1 MKRIPRKVFTGNG
14 ITRRD
19 FMKTMAVIGA
29 VASTHGLLT
38 SCSSSSGGSGATETK
53 TLYFDHGHFNIAKYD
68 YYLRVGTKEYKLT
81 ETQAEHRTQARATNA
96 FLKSVSDKNMT
107 HHAVDIRFPS
117 DRPLLCH
124 VRYIPKG
131 QSSATSWKIAS
142 RFIHHPK
149 AAMEKAF
156 AMRKVASYPSP
167 KAKFYGFSYPITS
180 GAEAYL
186 ESTIVGPTDTG
197 ASIIYAYPEIISLEQ
212 NSGAYISSI
221 LLDLCN
227 EYGLDDEISDEG
239 EYWQSYTVIKDAS
252 GNPARDST
260 GSIVQMPTYS
270 LGVMQPAG
278 MALVAGLKKIKDDP
292 NLYVNISKTTAS
304 SDLTGKTVVYQD
316 GSTCTNILASARTSA
331 MKSANGLTYTVS
343 DVSTGK
349 GFTMDV
355 DSVTSDASG
364 TPLIKVNVV
373 NSYLRH
379 LGFNVQ
385 YLDSAGK
392 VLPLSTFG
400 SFFSKYS
407 SYFQLGGYDTANVKF
422 FKVISAELV
431 AMGIPVDDKKEDVTI
446 PVPPQASS
454 VQVIADTLGHGND
467 QYTTAGVG
475 TTLTAVFELACP
487 SLFLTMGAGSGYAGF
502 KGMENVEMFIEGLEV
517 FSELLTTIVQA
528 FGYADYDAFA
538 QLGIEI
544 GQKLL
549 LNEKV
554 ATYLVSSL
562 LVSLG
567 AAELEDAIPFF
578 GEALNAI
585 GCAACAAEISQT
597 SAECMNSPWNYVKT
611 IKVAKNISVT
621 INHDPDNHSGFP
633 SVATYFKLTAVV
645 QTLDSSGNVVDC
657 STPITLKQT
666 MPPTTVTAPITVA
679 IPNVPYGGKL
689 SLTVGFYSNTDWLA
703 GQATQV
709 FDNSGSTTSFSLTIK
724 QNQVPITVSTVYSH
738 KEKTIID
745 SSGKHAWSATT
756 TPPAQVS
763 SCGQGAGSLCNIVNI
778 TCSNDS
784 ASVGYVWQ
792 ASNSTST
799 GQKYFFGNVS
809 TTANPEASAI
819 ISSGTQTQF
828 RMVYDVYGPNST
840 TMNFYVDADG
850 GNYIRQIRLYDPND
864 PKTLN
869 KKPDYDAPGSNIA
882 WGRLNF
888 SSDALL
894 ITHNGT
900 LVSINAN
907 ANKIEILKLTG
918 PTTDAKATPASAVSG
933 QGIREGLLNGP
944 LCAALT
950 PDGVILVLET
960 ANNRIQSFDTS
971 GNPVSTVFTVNGQ
984 PSYFAPL
991 KYQTPSYNYIDMA
1004 AEYTGYLYLL
1014 SYTQSGLGYQY
1025 YLDIYSPQGA
1035 FLSRT
1040 SQFSA
1045 TRITVSYWRDVF
1057 AANLEVLKRTDGI
1070 TEPSIS
1076 HWIPSTP

>member
-1 MKRIPRKVFTGNG
+1 MKQLPKRVFTGNG
-14 ITRRD
+14 LSRRD
-19 FMKTMAVIGA
+19 FMKAMAALGA
-29 VASTHGLLT
+29 VVSTHGLLT
-38 SCSSSSGGSGATETK
+38 SCGSSTERAGATETK
-53 TLYFDHGHFNIAKYD
+53 TLYFDHGHFNTAKYD
-68 YYLRVGTKEYKLT
+68 YYLRVGSQEYKLT
-81 ETQAEHRTQARATNA
+81 ETLDEHRTQARNTNG
-96 FLKSVSDKNMT
+96 FLAKVPDRHLT
-107 HHAVDIRFPS
+107 HHIMDVPFSA
-117 DRPLLCH
+117 DRPQLCY
-124 VRYIPKG
+124 VRYVPKG
-131 QSSATSWKIAS
+131 QPSTSSWKIAS

-149 AAMEKAF
+149 EALGKAF
-156 AMRKVASYPSP
+156 SMRKTSSYQSP
-167 KAKFYGFSYPITS
+167 KATYYGGAYPITS
-180 GAEAYL
+180 ALDAYL
-186 ESTIVGPTDTG
+186 ESALISPTDTA
-197 ASIIYAYPEIISLEQ
+197 ASIIYAYPEVISLEK
-212 NSGAYISSI
+212 NSGAYISGI
-221 LLDLCN
+221 LMELCS
-227 EYGLDDEISDEG
+227 EYGVDDEISSEG
-239 EYWQSYTVIKDAS
+239 EDWQTTTVIKDPS
-252 GNPARDST
+252 GNPARDSK
-260 GSIVQMPTYS
+260 GNIVQMPTYS
-270 LGVMQPAG
+270 QGVMVPAG
-278 MALVAGLKKIKDDP
+278 MALVAALKKIKDDP
-292 NLYVNISKTTAS
+292 NLYVNISKITS
-304 SDLTGKTVVYQD
+304 KNDLVGKVAVYHDGVTRTDVSNATVK
-316 GSTCTNILASARTSA
+316 
-331 MKSANGLTYTVS
+331 KSATGLTYTVS
-343 DVSTGK
+343 DVCSGK
-349 GFTMDV
+349 GLTLDI
-355 DSVTSDASG
+355 DSVNADSSG

-385 YLDSAGK
+385 YLDSTGK
-392 VLPLSTFG
+392 VLPLNSFG
-400 SFFSKYS
+400 SFFSGYSKYFELS
-407 SYFQLGGYDTANVKF
+407 GYDTDKVKF
-422 FKVISAELV
+422 CKVISAELV
-431 AMGIPVDDKKEDVTI
+431 AMGIPAGDAKDDVTI

-454 VQVIADTLGHGND
+454 VQIIADTLGHGND

-502 KGMENVEMFIEGLEV
+502 KEMENLEMVLEGLEV
-517 FSELLTTIVQA
+517 FGELLSTIVQA
-528 FGYADYDAFA
+528 FAYADYKAFA
-538 QLGIEI
+538 QLGVEI

-562 LVSLG
+562 LTSLG

-621 INHDPDNHSGFP
+621 INHDPDNHEGFP
-633 SVATYFKLTAVV
+633 SVASYYKLTAVV
-645 QTLDSSGNVVDC
+645 QTVDSAGNIVDC
-657 STPITLKQT
+657 STPITLKQV
-666 MPPTTVTAPITVA
+666 MQSTTRTAPIVVSV
-679 IPNVPYGGKL
+679 PNVPYGGKL
-689 SLTVGFYSNTDWLA
+689 ALTVGFYSNNDWLA

-709 FDNSGSTTSFSLTIK
+709 FDNSGSNTSFSLTIT

-738 KEKTIID
+738 KEKMSINA
-745 SSGKHAWSATT
+745 SGKHAWTATT
-756 TPPAQVS
+756 TPPVQVS
-763 SCGQGAGSLCNIVNI
+763 SCGQGAGSLCQIVDI

-792 ASNSTST
+792 ASNSSSA

-809 TTANPEASAI
+809 STDNPEASAI
-819 ISSGTQTQF
+819 ISNGAQSQF
-828 RMVYDVYGPNST
+828 RVVYDVYGPNST

-888 SSDALL
+888 SSDSLL

-900 LVSINAN
+900 LISINAN
-907 ANKIEILKLTG
+907 ANKLEILKLTG
-918 PTTDAKATPASAVSG
+918 PTTDAKAPLASAVSG
-933 QGIREGLLNGP
+933 QGMREGLLNGP

-950 PDGVILVLET
+950 PDGAVLVLET
-960 ANNRIQSFDTS
+960 ANNRIQSFDAS

-984 PSYFAPL
+984 ASYFAPL
-991 KYQTPSYNYIDMA
+991 QYQTPTYSYIDMA
-1004 AEYTGYLYLL
+1004 TEYTGYIYLL

-1057 AANLEVLKRTDGI
+1057 AANLEALQRNDGI

-1076 HWIPSTP
+1076 RWIPSTPQGY